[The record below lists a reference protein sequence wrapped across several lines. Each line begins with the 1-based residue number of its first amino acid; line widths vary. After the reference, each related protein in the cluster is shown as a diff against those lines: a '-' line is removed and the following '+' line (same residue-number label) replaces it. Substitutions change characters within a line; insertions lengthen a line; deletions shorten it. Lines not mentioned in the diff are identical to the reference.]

1 MNTVMPHS
9 ELVRKAM
16 EYLAAEIADRKRKGL
31 ECSKA
36 NIYELIEETCLK
48 FDLTPRE
55 ASMLHDF
62 MQDRK
67 QD

>member
-16 EYLAAEIADRKRKGL
+16 EYIAAEIADRKRKGL
-31 ECSKA
+31 ECSKT
-36 NIYELIEETCLK
+36 NIYTLIEKACLK

-55 ASMLHDF
+55 ACMLHDF
-62 MQDRK
+62 MQDK
-67 QD
+67 QPD